1 MPRRNDD
8 HLYNLRK
15 ALREQQEQ
23 EDLKVL
29 SRKAD
34 EAVKK
39 KEDEIRSSSNESYTE
54 HKDRVVKEFNTFKN
68 KVYDSIMENFL
79 TGLFNDSLGNT
90 KAIISED
97 IKAFNKSLIRNFVME
112 EGSRNLL
119 DRMSNTSRFTAEMA
133 NIMEQKADEAI
144 AAVNPDDPST
154 YTVDSEEQLNFYDNV
169 DSKDTIED
177 LTDII
182 KMRVSRATEDFVEK
196 NLADKMDIK
205 DIMLTAKDKIDNIKS
220 GDEETDDAIAQEAT
234 IKMKRAIKETNK
246 RPHNIYEQMVINL
259 TEQIVSNDKLKE
271 KFTNE
276 SGRLD
281 MDAIIERCNSFYT
294 MLEMVN
300 TLKIK
305 PMTED
310 YIKEVIKL
318 N

>member
-15 ALREQQEQ
+15 AMREQQEQ

-97 IKAFNKSLIRNFVME
+97 TKAFNKSLIRNFVME

-154 YTVDSEEQLNFYDNV
+154 YTVDSEEQLNIYDNV

-205 DIMLTAKDKIDNIKS
+205 DIMLTTKDKIDNIKT

-305 PMTED
+305 PMTEE